1 MVLVSLI
8 VFVGGLGLAMYRY
21 RMTPVKA
28 ETVGQP
34 RTPLHRLLINAYY
47 VDWIYDTLIVRP
59 LLALSTVLASVVDL
73 GFIDGIV
80 NGVGRLVTA
89 CGAGLRRVQSGYVV
103 NYALTMLAGA
113 VVVIAFLLVR

>member
-1 MVLVSLI
+1 MVLVSVV
-8 VFVGGLGLAMYRY
+8 VFAAGLGLAMYRY

-28 ETVGQP
+28 DTVG
-34 RTPLHRLLINAYY
+34 RAAHPLHALLINAYY

-59 LLALSTVLASVVDL
+59 LLVLSGVLARAWISRHRRHRQRGGASGDR
-73 GFIDGIV
+73 
-80 NGVGRLVTA
+80 VGAT
-89 CGAGLRRVQSGYVV
+89 LRRVQSGYVV